1 MLLRFENPK
10 IWLAEC
16 IFDHTKQEISKPTF
30 TFLEFL
36 SASQIVDSAIFFLS
50 YGRFKNSAIW
60 LAEGIITQEPE
71 FYQVKNSC
79 KHEANSM
86 KFYLRPNPEE
96 VMKPL
101 KILKKP
107 LVLAISAS
115 FCIFLR
121 KKWIFSKNCTLLVF
135 RFYNYLPSCKNF
147 QETIISGYWEK
158 LWTKKQTDRHTTF
171 YTLH

>member
-1 MLLRFENPK
+1 M
-10 IWLAEC
+10 AES

-115 FCIFLR
+115 FCIFWG
-121 KKWIFSKNCTLLVF
+121 KNEFSQKIVLC
-135 RFYNYLPSCKNF
+135 
-147 QETIISGYWEK
+147 
-158 LWTKKQTDRHTTF
+158 
-171 YTLH
+171 